1 LQKLQDACAG
11 DMNMMRHCRQCR
23 ADAVGMLGEDRGQE
37 FTLDK
42 IEAMEIDYPAAM
54 VKRAEVHAQIERE
67 LEIKDLARAAKAEL
81 VAIQG
86 GKQSAPKTRPV
97 LMAVATKGG
106 GVINE
111 HFGHAG
117 EFLIYEASEFGV
129 RFIGHR
135 KTIPYCEGGDTCGDG
150 ESALDVTIRELAG
163 CEVVLCSKVGY
174 EPWGPLEAAG
184 IQPNGEHAME
194 AIEDAIAAVYAE
206 MGAAGKLEVGASAQ
220 RKAA

>member
-1 LQKLQDACAG
+1 
-11 DMNMMRHCRQCR
+11 MEINYP
-23 ADAVGMLGEDRGQE
+23 
-37 FTLDK
+37 
-42 IEAMEIDYPAAM
+42 EAMKM
-54 VKRAEVHAQIERE
+54 RAEVHAAINEE
-67 LEIKDLARAAKAEL
+67 LESKRLANEARVQLVSIEGIKDKPE
-81 VAIQG
+81 
-86 GKQSAPKTRPV
+86 TRPV

-111 HFGHAG
+111 HFGHAS
-117 EFLIYEASEFGV
+117 EFLIYEASSSGA
-129 RFIGHR
+129 RFISHR

-194 AIEDAIAAVYAE
+194 PIEDAILAVYEE
-206 MGAAGKLEVGASAQ
+206 MRAAGKLDQKSAELQ
-220 RKAA
+220 KVA